1 MNKNEAELPPKEHLW
16 GGRIGYLDALKCLGI
31 FLMIEGHVRAL
42 VMGVKPYDSLS
53 GMMLYSFNMPIFF
66 FVSGFLAYKNSLT
79 HKEIGRRSW
88 QKFVFLV
95 IPAFVFSLFSD
106 LLAQDNPLD
115 VFINKG
121 FGKYW
126 FTFTLF
132 ECFVVYYLAHL
143 IFRKE
148 TVRHIVLLVMAFAG
162 VGLLSV
168 FQNFGPVILDM
179 NHLTKYFQFFMF
191 GVLAMR
197 YKEKYEK
204 LVMNEG
210 VKSVTLLAFFVL
222 LFLMNYTFWPK
233 LVFHVMRDVV
243 LRYLGTFVV
252 VSFFVCHAS
261 WFDRESK
268 GLSMVREI
276 GKKSLAVYLL
286 HYFFIPHLLP
296 LPAWMA
302 ELDKVSIPVF
312 SMAYSIIILA
322 ASMFFITLLTN
333 SKIVA
338 KYALGQK

>member
-1 MNKNEAELPPKEHLW
+1 MNKNEAGLTPKVQLG

-66 FVSGFLAYKNSLT
+66 FVSGLLAYKNSLT
-79 HKEIGRRSW
+79 CKEIGRRTW

-95 IPAFVFSLFSD
+95 IPAFMFSLFSD

-143 IFRKE
+143 IFRNE

-168 FQNFGPVILDM
+168 FQKFGPAILDM

-197 YKEKYEK
+197 YKENYEK
-204 LVMNEG
+204 LMKNEG
-210 VKSVTLLAFFVL
+210 VKTVTLLAFFVL

-233 LVFHVMRDVV
+233 LVFHVVRDIV

-252 VSFFVCHAS
+252 ISFFVCHAS
-261 WFDRESK
+261 WFDRENK
-268 GLSMVREI
+268 GMSMVREI
-276 GKKSLAVYLL
+276 GKKSLAVYML

-296 LPAWMA
+296 LPSWVA
-302 ELDKVSIPVF
+302 ELDRISVPVF
-312 SMAYSIIILA
+312 SLAYSIIVLA
-322 ASMFFITLLTN
+322 ASMLFIALLTN
-333 SKIVA
+333 SKMVA